1 MLEDNVDAAASLAEA
16 LSSLDDRYRI
26 RRVTQLAEAQRVVE
40 NEALEAALIDLSLPD
55 ADGCEAAIALRH
67 TAPDLPLVALTGKDF
82 ESVAL
87 ELMRIGVQDF
97 LQKGTTSVQ
106 RIHQTLQLAVERHR
120 MELQL
125 RRAAWFDTLTGV
137 LNRAELTR
145 QLSKALSHASR
156 SVYRGAVLVVDI
168 DDFKKTNDSYGH
180 RAGDA
185 VLKEIAARLSA
196 AARAGDSVGRLGG
209 DEFVVILEGL
219 RSREDAAA
227 AARKASEA
235 TTFEL
240 TMDGR
245 FIPVSTSIG
254 VAMFPDQGDTI
265 DVLLEHADRAM
276 YAAKRRGKRQFCFFT
291 PQPQTH
297 GKTGMAAAAESH

>member
-16 LSSLDDRYRI
+16 LASLDERYRI
-26 RRVTQLAEAQRVVE
+26 RRATQLADAQRVVE
-40 NEALEAALIDLSLPD
+40 SEALEVALIDLSLPD

-67 TAPDLPLVALTGKDF
+67 AAPDLPLVALTGKDF

-120 MELQL
+120 MEGQL
-125 RRAAWFDTLTGV
+125 RRAAWFDPLTGV
-137 LNRAELTR
+137 LNRAELYR
-145 QLSKALSHASR
+145 QLAKAISHASR
-156 SVYRGAVLVVDI
+156 SVYRGAVMVVDI
-168 DDFKKTNDSYGH
+168 DDFKKINDSYGH
-180 RAGDA
+180 RTGDG

-227 AARKASEA
+227 AARKASES
-235 TTFEL
+235 TTFEF
-240 TMDGR
+240 TIDGR

-254 VAMFPDQGDTI
+254 VAMFPDQGDSVDI
-265 DVLLEHADRAM
+265 LLEHADRAM
-276 YAAKRRGKRQFCFFT
+276 YTAKRRGKRQFCFFS
-291 PQPQTH
+291 PQPQAN
-297 GKTGMAAAAESH
+297 GGGIAAAAESS